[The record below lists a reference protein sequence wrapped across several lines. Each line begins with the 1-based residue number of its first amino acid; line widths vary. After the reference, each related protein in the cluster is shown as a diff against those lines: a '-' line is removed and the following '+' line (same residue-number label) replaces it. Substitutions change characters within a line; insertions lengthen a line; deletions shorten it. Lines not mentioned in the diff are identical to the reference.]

1 MLLSM
6 SKFIVEVLIPVLQVL
21 FIIAMGFLTW
31 VLFKTACALEGI
43 EDDIH
48 DIKKF
53 IDRIDLI
60 D

>member
-6 SKFIVEVLIPVLQVL
+6 AQFFTEILIPILQVL
-21 FIIAMGFLTW
+21 FIIAIGFLTW
-31 VLFKTACALEGI
+31 VLFKTACVLESI

-48 DIKKF
+48 TIKKF